1 MSLSLSKGQ
10 TLSLSKKSNGAKRT
24 RVTVGLGW
32 ELLTG
37 VKELDLDATV
47 FLASNNGTESVVSE
61 DDGMIF
67 FGQLESPKYGPDV
80 KHHGDNRS
88 GAGAEPIKEKIDI
101 DFALLSQNR
110 PNINEIMVF
119 VTIYQQ
125 DANNQPLPESQMT
138 QHFGLMTDAFLKI
151 FDADTNEEIC
161 NYDLDATFPGNFAVQ
176 IGNFKKDAAG
186 EWAFDAIGSGFNKN
200 LMSIAKRL
208 KVPFVVANY

>member
-10 TLSLSKKSNGAKRT
+10 TLSLSKKSNGSKRT
-24 RVTVGLGW
+24 KVRVGLGW
-32 ELLTG
+32 ELT
-37 VKELDLDATV
+37 KSPLDLDATI
-47 FLASNNGTESVVSE
+47 FLATNDGTESVVNE

-80 KHHGDNRS
+80 KHYGDNRS
-88 GAGAEPIKEKIDI
+88 GAGDGDDEKIDI

-110 PNINEIMVF
+110 PHINEIMVF

-138 QHFGLMTDAFLKI
+138 QHFGMMTDAYLKI
-151 FDADTNEEIC
+151 YDTDSNEEIC
-161 NYDLDATFPGNFAVQ
+161 NYDLDATFPGNFSVQ

-186 EWAFDAIGSGFNKN
+186 EWSFEAVGSGFNKN
-200 LMSIAKRL
+200 LMTIAKRL